1 MCSTEVLTD
10 ELRKREGARGPWR
23 IAPGDATNDQGVNF
37 AMTKAQRVCVSGF
50 GDYVAT
56 TTIALAV
63 AGCAAQPPPQSTYSS
78 GPQRVLG
85 YVSHAEAAECDM
97 QGQMASA
104 DRRGSGNLRRNPQ
117 DVPAIQGLRAAE
129 DHQAVGGREQPRLE
143 PGAGRP
149 EDRVTVGLLPAS
161 SWPRCSEELA
171 RSPTA
176 MDISL
181 TPLPT

>member
-97 QGQMASA
+97 RGQMAGATYDEVRKTCLLSKAYARQKITKQWA
-104 DRRGSGNLRRNPQ
+104 DENNLDWSQ
-117 DVPAIQGLRAAE
+117 VPADQRIE
-129 DHQAVGGREQPRLE
+129 
-143 PGAGRP
+143 
-149 EDRVTVGLLPAS
+149 
-161 SWPRCSEELA
+161 
-171 RSPTA
+171 
-176 MDISL
+176 
-181 TPLPT
+181 